1 MKVCFNCGFENEDG
15 SQYCGSCGCKISN
28 SGSGKTTKLT
38 PDLCPDS
45 IKTDTEKIQLAELVD
60 ELRNEN
66 RQCVSTN
73 DWYRYSIM
81 TVIPFAGAFYFAAHK
96 EKNKNKNSYAKAA
109 MAVNAVM
116 SVIVVLVIA
125 IVIAVSSSVK
135 KSSGADNPAENVTDS
150 VTDEQPVPENEDER
164 ITAFSYDSAENI
176 IRFEF
181 NKKTMKYP
189 LDVKD
194 LTDAGFTY
202 VSQTASPF
210 SASKVTQSYEDAN
223 KSSVLVSV
231 DTSKGETCENIAV
244 QLNKGTSCFSLTS
257 DSDYEAAKKVFK
269 DAASTD
275 TSEYNAESR
284 NGIVYFIFGRY
295 KAGVSL
301 KNNIVSSVM
310 IKE

>member
-109 MAVNAVM
+109 MAVNVVM

-135 KSSGADNPAENVTDS
+135 KSSGADNSAEDVTDS
-150 VTDEQPVPENEDER
+150 VTYEQPVPENER

>member
-1 MKVCFNCGFENEDG
+1 MKVCFNCGFENKED
-15 SQYCGSCGCKISN
+15 SQYCGNCGCKISD
-28 SGSGKTTKLT
+28 SGSGKTTRLT

-73 DWYRYSIM
+73 DWYRYSI
-81 TVIPFAGAFYFAAHK
+81 PFAGAFYFAAHK

-109 MAVNAVM
+109 MTVNVVM

-135 KSSGADNPAENVTDS
+135 KSSSADNPAEDVTDS
-150 VTDEQPVPENEDER
+150 VTYEQPVPENEDER

-231 DTSKGETCENIAV
+231 DISKGETCENIAV

>member
-1 MKVCFNCGFENEDG
+1 M
-15 SQYCGSCGCKISN
+15 
-28 SGSGKTTKLT
+28 
-38 PDLCPDS
+38 
-45 IKTDTEKIQLAELVD
+45 
-60 ELRNEN
+60 
-66 RQCVSTN
+66 
-73 DWYRYSIM
+73 
-81 TVIPFAGAFYFAAHK
+81 
-96 EKNKNKNSYAKAA
+96 
-109 MAVNAVM
+109 
-116 SVIVVLVIA
+116 
-125 IVIAVSSSVK
+125 
-135 KSSGADNPAENVTDS
+135 VTDS
-150 VTDEQPVPENEDER
+150 VTDEQPVSENEDER

-194 LTDAGFTY
+194 LTDAGLTY

-257 DSDYEAAKKVFK
+257 DSDYEAAQKVFME
-269 DAASTD
+269 AASTD

-301 KNNIVSSVM
+301 KNNLVSSVM

>member
-1 MKVCFNCGFENEDG
+1 M
-15 SQYCGSCGCKISN
+15 
-28 SGSGKTTKLT
+28 
-38 PDLCPDS
+38 CPDS

-109 MAVNAVM
+109 MAVNVVM

-135 KSSGADNPAENVTDS
+135 KSSGADNPAEDVTDS
-150 VTDEQPVPENEDER
+150 VTYEQPVPENEDER

-181 NKKTMKYP
+181 NKKTMN
-189 LDVKD
+189 VKD

-257 DSDYEAAKKVFK
+257 DSDYEAAEKVFK
-269 DAASTD
+269 DAASKD

-284 NGIVYFIFGRY
+284 NGVVYFIFGRY

-301 KNNIVSSVM
+301 KNNTVSSVM

>member
-1 MKVCFNCGFENEDG
+1 
-15 SQYCGSCGCKISN
+15 
-28 SGSGKTTKLT
+28 
-38 PDLCPDS
+38 
-45 IKTDTEKIQLAELVD
+45 
-60 ELRNEN
+60 
-66 RQCVSTN
+66 
-73 DWYRYSIM
+73 M

-109 MAVNAVM
+109 MTVNVVM

-135 KSSGADNPAENVTDS
+135 KSSSADNPAEDVTDS
-150 VTDEQPVPENEDER
+150 VTYEQPVPENEDER

>member
-1 MKVCFNCGFENEDG
+1 MKVCFNCGFENEED
-15 SQYCGSCGCKISN
+15 SQYCGNCGCKISD
-28 SGSGKTTKLT
+28 SGSGKTTRLT

-73 DWYRYSIM
+73 GWYRYSIM

-109 MAVNAVM
+109 MAVNVVM

-135 KSSGADNPAENVTDS
+135 KSSGADNPAEDVTDS
-150 VTDEQPVPENEDER
+150 VTYEQPVPENER

-181 NKKTMKYP
+181 NGKTMKYP

>member
-1 MKVCFNCGFENEDG
+1 MKVCFNCGFENEED
-15 SQYCGSCGCKISN
+15 SQYCGRCGCKISD
-28 SGSGKTTKLT
+28 SGSGKTTRLT
-38 PDLCPDS
+38 PDLKPDS

-73 DWYRYSIM
+73 DWYRYSVM

-109 MAVNAVM
+109 MTVNVVM

-135 KSSGADNPAENVTDS
+135 KSSGADNSAEDVTDS
-150 VTDEQPVPENEDER
+150 VTYEQPVPENER

-301 KNNIVSSVM
+301 KNNLVSSVM

>member
-1 MKVCFNCGFENEDG
+1 MKVCFNCGFENEED
-15 SQYCGSCGCKISN
+15 SQYCGRCGCKISD
-28 SGSGKTTKLT
+28 SGSGKTTRLT
-38 PDLCPDS
+38 PDLKPDS

-73 DWYRYSIM
+73 DWYRYSVM

-109 MAVNAVM
+109 MAVNVVM

-135 KSSGADNPAENVTDS
+135 KSSGADNSAEDVTDS
-150 VTDEQPVPENEDER
+150 VTYEQPVPENER

>member
-1 MKVCFNCGFENEDG
+1 MKVCFNCGFENEED
-15 SQYCGSCGCKISN
+15 SQYCGRCGCKISD
-28 SGSGKTTKLT
+28 SGSGKTTRLT
-38 PDLCPDS
+38 PDLKPDS

-73 DWYRYSIM
+73 DWYRYSVM

-109 MAVNAVM
+109 MAVNVVM

-135 KSSGADNPAENVTDS
+135 KSSGADNSAEDVTDS
-150 VTDEQPVPENEDER
+150 VTYEQPVPENER
-164 ITAFSYDSAENI
+164 IIAFSYDSAENI

-181 NKKTMKYP
+181 NGKTMKYP

>member
-96 EKNKNKNSYAKAA
+96 EKNKNKNRYAKAA
-109 MAVNAVM
+109 MAVNVVM

-135 KSSGADNPAENVTDS
+135 KSSGADNSAEDVTDS
-150 VTDEQPVPENEDER
+150 VTYEQPVPENER

>member
-45 IKTDTEKIQLAELVD
+45 IKTDTEKIQHPELVD

-109 MAVNAVM
+109 MAVNVVM

-135 KSSGADNPAENVTDS
+135 KSSGADNSAEDVTDS
-150 VTDEQPVPENEDER
+150 VTYEQPVPENER

>member
-15 SQYCGSCGCKISN
+15 SQYCGRCGCKISD
-28 SGSGKTTKLT
+28 SGSGKTTRLT
-38 PDLCPDS
+38 PDLKPDS

-73 DWYRYSIM
+73 DWYRYSVM

-109 MAVNAVM
+109 MAVNVVM

-125 IVIAVSSSVK
+125 IVIAASSSVK
-135 KSSGADNPAENVTDS
+135 KSSGADNPAEDVTDS
-150 VTDEQPVPENEDER
+150 VTYKQPVPENER

-181 NKKTMKYP
+181 NGKTMKYP

>member
-1 MKVCFNCGFENEDG
+1 MKVCFNCGFENEED
-15 SQYCGSCGCKISN
+15 SQYCGNCGCKISD
-28 SGSGKTTKLT
+28 SGSGKTTRLT
-38 PDLCPDS
+38 PDLKPDS

-60 ELRNEN
+60 ELRSEN

-135 KSSGADNPAENVTDS
+135 KSSSADNPAEDVTDS
-150 VTDEQPVPENEDER
+150 VTYEQPVPENEDER

-176 IRFEF
+176 ICFEF

-231 DTSKGETCENIAV
+231 NTSKGETCENIAV

>member
-109 MAVNAVM
+109 MPVNVVM

-135 KSSGADNPAENVTDS
+135 KSSGADNSAEDVTDS
-150 VTDEQPVPENEDER
+150 VTYEQPVPENER

-231 DTSKGETCENIAV
+231 DISKGETCENIAV

>member
-109 MAVNAVM
+109 MAVNVVM

-135 KSSGADNPAENVTDS
+135 KSSGADNSAEDVTDS
-150 VTDEQPVPENEDER
+150 VTYEQPVPENER

-301 KNNIVSSVM
+301 KNNLVSSVM

>member
-1 MKVCFNCGFENEDG
+1 MKVCFNCGFENEED
-15 SQYCGSCGCKISN
+15 SQYCGNCGCKISD
-28 SGSGKTTKLT
+28 SGSGKTTKLM

-81 TVIPFAGAFYFAAHK
+81 TVIPFAGAVYFAAHK

-109 MAVNAVM
+109 IAVNAAM

-135 KSSGADNPAENVTDS
+135 KSSGADNLAEDVTDS
-150 VTDEQPVPENEDER
+150 VTYEQPVPENER
-164 ITAFSYDSAENI
+164 ITAFSYDSYENI